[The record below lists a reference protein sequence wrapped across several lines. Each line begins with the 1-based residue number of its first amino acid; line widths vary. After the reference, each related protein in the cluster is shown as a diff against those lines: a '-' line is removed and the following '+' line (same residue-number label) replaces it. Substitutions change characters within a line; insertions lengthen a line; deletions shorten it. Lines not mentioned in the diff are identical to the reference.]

1 MKPRYDLNALQTFAV
16 ALHSGSMAKAAIV
29 LNLPK
34 STISRHLAKI
44 EHTAGVALIRRVP
57 HGIEPTLEGKLL
69 FDRIADS
76 ISALQASTATGPSDK
91 AGNQSFRS
99 FKPLRIRAPIV
110 FGGKFLPPVISGA
123 IREFPELRYD
133 LVLTGRYFDAAD
145 DAYDI
150 NFCVG
155 IDVPFDLESWPLG
168 QLDAKLYASP
178 DYARTH
184 PISTPYDLAK
194 CILITTPCP
203 ADTASTLTLTS
214 PQGQRVSLNT
224 PPAVVT
230 NDNSIIL
237 HLAQEGQG
245 IVRLPAFLAAPH
257 VKLGSLMPILPEWTV
272 DHHQVMIAAKRG
284 YRQPVVQAFLE
295 YAASKLSQALS
306 PALHLTVN
314 E

>member
-16 ALHSGSMAKAAIV
+16 ALHSGSMAKAALV

-44 EHTAGVALIRRVP
+44 EHTAGVTLIRRVP

-76 ISALQASTATGPSDK
+76 ISALQASTATAPSEEIGK
-91 AGNQSFRS
+91 HSFQS
-99 FKPLRIRAPIV
+99 FKPLRIRAPVV
-110 FGGKFLPPVISGA
+110 FGSEFLPPVISDA
-123 IREFPELRYD
+123 IRKFPELRYD
-133 LVLTGRYFDAAD
+133 LVLTGRFFDAAD
-145 DAYDI
+145 EAYDI

-155 IDVPFDLESWPLG
+155 IDVPFDMESWPLG
-168 QLDAKLYASP
+168 QLEAKLYASP
-178 DYARTH
+178 DYAKSH
-184 PISTPYDLAK
+184 PINSPYDLAK
-194 CILITTPCP
+194 CTLITTPCP
-203 ADTASTLTLTS
+203 ADTTSTLTLTS
-214 PQGQRVSLNT
+214 PLGQRVSLNT

-237 HLAQEGQG
+237 HLVQEGQG
-245 IVRLPAFLAAPH
+245 IARLPAFLAAPY
-257 VKLGSLMPILPEWTV
+257 VTQGVLEPVLPDWTV
-272 DHHQVMIAAKRG
+272 DRHQVMIAAKRG

-306 PALHLTVN
+306 PA
-314 E
+314 